1 MNRRSIVALC
11 AVAISGLFLP
21 VPHAQEVTNPD
32 AIVAAQDRAPKL
44 SVHPK
49 TVFYGAAYYNEYV
62 PSPLHPERL
71 AIDARMMQAAG
82 FNVVRMGES
91 TWSLWEPANGVFNY
105 AWMDRVVDAMSK
117 VGIKVIM
124 GTPTY
129 SMPVWLWKEH
139 PELLA
144 RPLGDG
150 YLGYGMRQDMDYDN
164 PIFRHYAQQLIV
176 NMVRHYRNNP
186 DVIGWQIDN
195 ETGSYGASNRDVFN
209 GFVDYLKEK
218 FGTPEAMDRAW
229 FLNYWGQDVYDW
241 NNMPTRDNA
250 TSPSYKLDWARYSQL
265 RVTRYLAWQA
275 QLVRENRGPGQFVMT
290 DFGSIM
296 RPDVNEPAVA
306 KIEDVVADNIYHGWQ
321 DDYTGEYDA
330 LQGSL
335 ARSLKHTNYLVT
347 ETNAQ
352 TLGWNS
358 EGQFPPYDGQL
369 RLDAYTHYAN
379 GADMVEYWHWA
390 TLEDGQETYWGGVLS
405 HDLGPN
411 RAYREVTR
419 IGRELKRIGPEI
431 ANLRIHN
438 QVAILYSV
446 DSMNGLSFMP
456 YKNETNNGWQPARS
470 FGSYASLVQ
479 QLHSALYAA
488 NVGADFVFP
497 DTPSFSQYRLLIV
510 PALYVAD
517 DALLKRIANYVHN
530 GGNVLMT
537 FKSGF
542 TNENGAVR
550 WELAPGPLREAAGFT
565 YQEYSNLKH
574 PLALRGDPFHVGQ
587 ADDKVGTWAEF
598 LQLTT
603 AKPLATYAD
612 PFFGRW
618 PAITR
623 NHFGKGTLTY
633 EGTVL
638 SDTLQNAVMLNELR
652 LCGLTSADQDL
663 PPGLHVR
670 HGTNDQ
676 NRRIHYYL
684 NYSSS
689 PATFTYAYG
698 DAHDLLTRRPL
709 ATGSK
714 VTVGPWGVAIAEE
727 DQPERGA
734 ASTASP
740 SRQKRA
746 AIVFEHGSARQ

>member
-1 MNRRSIVALC
+1 MKSKSTLVWCAALLVC
-11 AVAISGLFLP
+11 VGGSALR
-21 VPHAQEVTNPD
+21 AQQANPD
-32 AIVAAQDRAPKL
+32 AIVAAQVRAPKL
-44 SVHPK
+44 KVQPK
-49 TVFYGAAYYNEYV
+49 TVLYGAAYYNEYV

-71 AIDARMMQAAG
+71 ATDVRMMETAG

-91 TWSLWEPANGVFNY
+91 TWSLWEPAPGVFNY

-117 VGIKVIM
+117 AGIKVIM

-144 RPLGDG
+144 RPLGGG
-150 YLGYGMRQDMDYDN
+150 YVGYGMRQDMDYDN
-164 PIFRHYAQQLIV
+164 PIFRQYAKQLIV
-176 NMVRHYRNNP
+176 NLVRHYRDNP
-186 DVIGWQIDN
+186 DVIGWQVDN
-195 ETGSYGASNRDVFN
+195 ETSSYGASNKDVFD
-209 GFVDYLKEK
+209 GFVDYLKQK
-218 FGTPEAMDRAW
+218 FGTPEAMNRAW
-229 FLNYWGQDVYDW
+229 FLNYWGQDVYRW
-241 NNMPTRDNA
+241 ENMPTRDNA
-250 TSPSYKLDWARYSQL
+250 SNPSYKLEWARYSQL

-275 QLVRENRGPGQFVMT
+275 ALVRENRGPGQFVTT

-296 RPDVNEPAVA
+296 RPDVNETQVA
-306 KIEDVVADNIYHGWQ
+306 KTEDVVADNIYHGWQ
-321 DDYTGEYDA
+321 DDYDGEYDA

-369 RLDAYTHYAN
+369 RLDAFTHYAN

-390 TLEDGQETYWGGVLS
+390 TLEDGQETYWGGILS
-405 HDLGPN
+405 HDLEPN

-419 IGRELKRIGPEI
+419 IGQDLKRIGPHI
-431 ANLRIHN
+431 VNLRIHN
-438 QVAILYSV
+438 KVAILYSV

-456 YKNETNNGWQPARS
+456 YTNETYHGWQPGKGG
-470 FGSYASLVQ
+470 GSYSGLVQ
-479 QLHSALYAA
+479 QLYTALYDA
-488 NVGADFVFP
+488 NIGTDFVFP
-497 DTPSFSQYRLLIV
+497 DTKDFSQYKLLII
-510 PALYVAD
+510 PSLYVSD
-517 DALLKRIANYVHN
+517 DALLKKIADYVHN

-542 TNENGAVR
+542 TNGNGAVR
-550 WELAPGPLREAAGFT
+550 WELAPGPLRAAAGFT
-565 YQEYSNLKH
+565 YQEYSNLKK
-574 PLALRGDPFHVGQ
+574 PLPLRGDPFHVSAAENQ
-587 ADDKVGTWAEF
+587 VGTWAEF

-603 AKPLATYAD
+603 AKALSYYDD

-623 NHFGKGTLTY
+623 NHFGSGTLTY

-638 SDTLQNAVMLNELR
+638 SDKLQDAVMLNELR
-652 LCGLTSADQDL
+652 LCGLTGPDQDL
-663 PPGLHVR
+663 SPGLHVS
-670 HGTNDQ
+670 HGVNDY

-689 PATFTYAYG
+689 PAIFTYTYA
-698 DAHDLLTRRPL
+698 DARDLLTGHIM
-709 ATGSK
+709 AAGSK
-714 VTVGPWGVAIAEE
+714 ESVGPWGLIIAEE
-727 DQPERGA
+727 DRQIVAE
-734 ASTASP
+734 P
-740 SRQKRA
+740 SVSQSK
-746 AIVFEHGSARQ
+746 SAQ